1 MPCLFESGLAL
12 VTLLAIVLN
21 ALTQLLLE
29 GSVTRP
35 LFGHQATLLPKWD
48 EDFATVILRLGTAS
62 LEATSVAGL
71 GNEVGGVTVS
81 STNDVDK
88 TFTEYGLVEIN
99 RFGIMSITNTTEGR
113 GRRRRLREG
122 FANEIKHVKASTAEG
137 ELWIDA
143 VWYRELVRFG
153 VGLARFVKGLGR
165 LVWNGLLGKIRASDL
180 LPPASAEE
188 TNVSQMRVDLGE
200 SEESDGQDD
209 YARFIRGENVSDD
222 DDDEFDVSRV
232 SHNASTSSTPSTPS
246 EYDEGAETVGLYAD
260 LSSAASTST
269 SAPLLLA
276 HMTDTSS
283 SPLTR
288 RRYSHLV
295 SGGSPRS
302 PETQG
307 MFDDWST
314 LIGDRRYTGFED
326 DDGLA
331 DTRRNCVICTV
342 EPRQIICWP
351 CR

>member
-1 MPCLFESGLAL
+1 M
-12 VTLLAIVLN
+12 TLLAIGLN

-71 GNEVGGVTVS
+71 GNEVGGVNVS
-81 STNDVDK
+81 NTTDVDK
-88 TFTEYGLVEIN
+88 THTEYGLVEIN
-99 RFGIMSITNTTEGR
+99 RFGIISITNTTEGR
-113 GRRRRLREG
+113 GRRKRLREG
-122 FANEIKHVKASTAEG
+122 FANEIKHVKAGTAEG

-143 VWYRELVRFG
+143 AWYRELVRFG

-165 LVWNGLLGKIRASDL
+165 LVWNGLRGKIRVSDL
-180 LPPASAEE
+180 VPPASTAEE
-188 TNVSQMRVDLGE
+188 ANISQRRVVDE

-209 YARFIRGENVSDD
+209 YARFVRGENVSDD
-222 DDDEFDVSRV
+222 DDDEFDLSRV
-232 SHNASTSSTPSTPS
+232 SRNASTGSTPSTPS

-295 SGGSPRS
+295 SGGGSRS

-307 MFDDWST
+307 IFDDWST
-314 LIGDRRYTGFED
+314 LLGNRRVED
-326 DDGLA
+326 DDGLG

-351 CR
+351 CRYVAQFLLSTLDN